1 MSISR
6 RTILQGSLLC
16 AAGLVFRSPSA
27 LAKESVALP
36 TPDERG
42 RMARLAAGFMD
53 AYSVP
58 GLSVAIAVKGKL
70 AYAEAFGVADRE
82 SGEALTPQ
90 HRFRI
95 ASVSKPITLAGIFTL
110 IEAGKVRLDSRV
122 FGANSILG
130 DDYNPTPY
138 AGLFSLGLTDRSIVD
153 QITIEHLLTHT
164 AGGWSNDAR
173 DPMFEN
179 PKMSHRELIAW
190 TLGHMPLT
198 NPPGNAYAY
207 SNFGY
212 CILGRVIEKLSG
224 KTYEQYIRDDVLRRC
239 DVSNMQIAGN
249 TLEQRAPNE
258 VKYYDQTGR
267 DPYGMNVARMDSHG
281 GWIATASD
289 LTTFFVHINGFH
301 DIEQLLGDD
310 TLRTMTAPT
319 TANPAYAK
327 GFRVNSANNWWH
339 GGLLPGTQTI
349 AVRTH
354 TDFCWSAFTN
364 TRSGQSDNMARSLDR
379 LVWQMARSVA
389 DWRP

>member
-1 MSISR
+1 
-6 RTILQGSLLC
+6 
-16 AAGLVFRSPSA
+16 
-27 LAKESVALP
+27 
-36 TPDERG
+36 
-42 RMARLAAGFMD
+42 MARLAVGFMD
-53 AYSVP
+53 TYNVP

-82 SGEALTPQ
+82 AGEALTSQ

-95 ASVSKPITLAGIFTL
+95 ASVSKPITSAGIFTL
-110 IEAGKVRLDSRV
+110 IEAGKIRLDSRV

-130 DDYNPTPY
+130 DDYLPAPY
-138 AGLFSLGLTDRSIVD
+138 SGLFSLGLTDRSIVD
-153 QITIEHLLTHT
+153 QIAIEHLLTHT
-164 AGGWSNDAR
+164 VGGWSNKTR

-198 NPPGNAYAY
+198 NPPGKAYAY

-224 KTYEQYIRDDVLRRC
+224 QTYEQYIRDRVLRRC
-239 DVSNMQIAGN
+239 NISNMRIAGN
-249 TLEQRAPNE
+249 TLEERAANE

-289 LTTFFVHINGFH
+289 VTMFFVHINGFH
-301 DIEQLLGDD
+301 DTDQLLGDD
-310 TLRTMTAPT
+310 TLRMMTAPT
-319 TANPAYAK
+319 AANPAYAK
-327 GFRVNSANNWWH
+327 GFSVNSANNWWH

-349 AVRTH
+349 SVRTH

-364 TRSGQSDNMARSLDR
+364 TRSGQSDNMARALDR
-379 LVWQMARSVA
+379 LVWQMARSVT